1 MNINIR
7 YHDELFMIIETSQS
21 IEYELRD
28 EFSFFAN
35 NYKFNPKYKYGM
47 WDGKIRLYNSRDRTL
62 YIGLLYDLFKFAKKN
77 GYTISISKDDKAKF
91 KPVVEYDEAKIEKFE
106 SEQCIYKLKPY
117 QKASVK
123 EAIKHNKTLILSPTG
138 CHAKG
143 QQVID
148 VDGNCIKVEDIKQD
162 DYLLGVDGKPKRVIS
177 TFTGTDVI
185 NVVRLSDGNHH
196 TFTDEHILS
205 LKSEYTGQIINQS
218 LVTYKNSSI
227 DHKQEFKMYRKAIDF
242 NSIVNINNDASY
254 EAGYIIATENSF
266 IPHAFII
273 NSVATRMHILAG
285 IVDVKGYCENNIIV
299 IEGVNDE
306 LSNDIIKLCNSL
318 GLPVI
323 DQIGALFIYGRLAIL
338 PCRLLDVSGCD
349 VHGSNLLDF
358 EVVDTYQSEFF
369 GFKIEDGLYLLDDYT
384 VTHNSGKSL
393 IIYTIIRYLLDSG
406 FINENNRMLINVPN
420 ISLVTQLFQDFA
432 DYTNDDW
439 KVSDYVTLAGGKNVE
454 DISKCI
460 CISTWQTTIKKKPE
474 YFENIVG
481 YILDEAHQATA
492 SEISRIF
499 ERLTKCVF
507 KMGTTGTLDGTDMH
521 ELGMRARFG
530 KLYRAATTKQLMD
543 SGDLA
548 KLNITCKYLDYD
560 KADVKEMWSKL
571 RGLEPTKKYQAEIDY
586 IINSEKRNQYLID
599 LAFSQKQNTLMIF
612 NFVEKHG
619 KMLLDKMIGLED
631 EKLKRV
637 YFIYGGVGGD
647 EREHIRTTLDKKPP
661 VWYDL
666 HFGKNGFIRIKA
678 KDNVQLDDES
688 HIYGYNLK
696 QVKRYGISKKWFD
709 KALTNC
715 YNNITESDIDLTV
728 TKIVKHVGSSIL
740 LASYGTLAVGV
751 NIKNLHCLI
760 FCHPTKGQIRL
771 LQTIG
776 RILRK
781 ANDKNQVEV
790 IDIVDNFERVT
801 KKAKFRNTLLKQFVT
816 RLEIYEK
823 QEFDY
828 DIEQVKL

>member
-1 MNINIR
+1 MNINVR

-77 GYTISISKDDKAKF
+77 GYSISISKEDKAKF
-91 KPVVEYDEAKIEKFE
+91 QPVVEYDEKKIEKFE
-106 SEQCIYKLKPY
+106 SEQCIYKLKHY

-123 EAIKHNKTLILSPTG
+123 EAIKNNKTLILSPTG
-138 CHAKG
+138 
-143 QQVID
+143 
-148 VDGNCIKVEDIKQD
+148 
-162 DYLLGVDGKPKRVIS
+162 
-177 TFTGTDVI
+177 
-185 NVVRLSDGNHH
+185 
-196 TFTDEHILS
+196 
-205 LKSEYTGQIINQS
+205 
-218 LVTYKNSSI
+218 
-227 DHKQEFKMYRKAIDF
+227 
-242 NSIVNINNDASY
+242 
-254 EAGYIIATENSF
+254 
-266 IPHAFII
+266 
-273 NSVATRMHILAG
+273 
-285 IVDVKGYCENNIIV
+285 
-299 IEGVNDE
+299 
-306 LSNDIIKLCNSL
+306 
-318 GLPVI
+318 
-323 DQIGALFIYGRLAIL
+323 
-338 PCRLLDVSGCD
+338 
-349 VHGSNLLDF
+349 
-358 EVVDTYQSEFF
+358 
-369 GFKIEDGLYLLDDYT
+369 
-384 VTHNSGKSL
+384 SGKSL

-406 FINENNRMLINVPN
+406 FINKNKRMLINVPN
-420 ISLVTQLFQDFA
+420 ISLVSQLYSDFEE
-432 DYTNDDW
+432 YTNDDW
-439 KVSDYVTLAGGKNVE
+439 NIKDFVTLAGGKHVE
-454 DISKCI
+454 DSSKCI

-492 SEISRIF
+492 NEISRIF

-548 KLNITCKYLDYD
+548 KLNITCKYLEYD
-560 KADVKEMWSKL
+560 KNDVKEMWGKL

-586 IINSEKRNQYLID
+586 IVNNEKRNQYLID
-599 LAFSQKQNTLMIF
+599 LAFSQEQNTLMIF

-619 KMLLDKMIGLED
+619 KLLLDKMIGLED
-631 EKLKRV
+631 EKLTRV
-637 YFIYGGVGGD
+637 YFIYGGIGGD
-647 EREHIRTTLDKKPP
+647 EREYIRTTLDKKSP

-666 HFGKNGFIRIKA
+666 HFGKSGFIRIKA
-678 KDNVQLDDES
+678 KDNVQLDDGEY
-688 HIYGYNLK
+688 IYGYNLN
-696 QVKRYGISKKWFD
+696 QTKRYKISKKWFD
-709 KALTNC
+709 NATTNK
-715 YNNITESDIDLTV
+715 YNKFTENVDDLTV
-728 TKIVKHVGSSIL
+728 TKIIKQYGSSVL

-751 NIKNLHCLI
+751 NIKNLHTLI

-801 KKAKFRNTLLKQFVT
+801 KKSKFRNTLLKQFVT

>member
-62 YIGLLYDLFKFAKKN
+62 YIGLLYDLFKFAKKS
-77 GYTISISKDDKAKF
+77 GYTISISKEDKAKF
-91 KPVVEYDEAKIEKFE
+91 KPVVDYDEAKIEKFE

-123 EAIKHNKTLILSPTG
+123 EAIKNNKTLILSPTG

-143 QQVID
+143 QLVID
-148 VDGNCIKVEDIKQD
+148 ADGNNISVEDIKQG
-162 DYLLGVDGKPKRVIS
+162 DYLLGVDGKPKRVIT
-177 TFTGTDVI
+177 TFSGTDII
-185 NVVRLSDGNHH
+185 NEVRLSDNNVH

-205 LKSEYTGQIINQS
+205 LKSAYTGQVINQS
-218 LVTYKNSSI
+218 LVTYKGSSLE
-227 DHKQEFKMYRKAIDF
+227 HKKEFKMYRKSTNF
-242 NSIVNINNDASY
+242 NSIVKITNEDSYDA
-254 EAGYIIATENSF
+254 GWLIAKDDSF
-266 IPHAFII
+266 IPNELIQ
-273 NSVATRMHILAG
+273 NSMSTRMHLLAG

-299 IEGVNDE
+299 LDSINDR
-306 LSNDIIKLCNSL
+306 LSRDIIKLCNSL

-323 DQIGALFIYGRLAIL
+323 NQIDSLFIYGRMAIL
-338 PCRLLDVSGCD
+338 PCKLLDVSGCD
-349 VHGSNLLDF
+349 VIGSDLLDF
-358 EVVDTYQSEFF
+358 EVTRTYSDEFF
-369 GFKIEDGLYLLDDYT
+369 GFKIEGGLYLLDDFT
-384 VTHNSGKSL
+384 ITHNSGKSL

-406 FINENNRMLINVPN
+406 FINEDNRMLINVPN
-420 ISLVTQLFQDFA
+420 ISLVSQLFTDFEE
-432 DYTNDDW
+432 YTNDGW
-439 KVSDYVTLAGGKNVE
+439 KVSDYVTLAGGKHVE
-454 DISKCI
+454 DTSKMI

-492 SEISRIF
+492 SEISKIF

-548 KLNITCKYLDYD
+548 KLKITCKYLEYD
-560 KADVKEMWSKL
+560 KADIKEMWGKL
-571 RGLEPTKKYQAEIDY
+571 KGLEPTKKYQAEIDY
-586 IINSEKRNQYLID
+586 VVNSKKRNDYLID
-599 LAFSQKQNTLMIF
+599 LAFSEKKNTLMIF
-612 NFVEKHG
+612 NYVEKHG
-619 KMLLDKMIGLED
+619 KILLDKMLALED

-678 KDNVQLDDES
+678 KDSIQLEDETQ
-688 HIYGYNLK
+688 IYGYKLN
-696 QVKRYGISKKWFD
+696 QMKRYNVSKKWVD
-709 KALTNC
+709 TALTKC
-715 YNNITESDIDLTV
+715 YNNLTPNGDLTI
-728 TKIVKHVGSSIL
+728 TKIVKHIGSSVL

-760 FCHPTKGQIRL
+760 LCHPTKGQIRL

-781 ANDKNQVEV
+781 ANDKNEVEV
-790 IDIVDNFERVT
+790 IDVVDSFERVT
-801 KKAKFRNTLLKQFVT
+801 KTAKFRNTLLKQFIT

>member
-47 WDGKIRLYNSRDRTL
+47 WDGKIRLYNSRDKTL
-62 YIGLLYDLFKFAKKN
+62 YIGLLYDLFKFAKKS
-77 GYTISISKDDKAKF
+77 GYNISISKKDKEKF

-123 EAIKHNKTLILSPTG
+123 EAIKNNKTLILSPTG

-143 QQVID
+143 QLVID
-148 VDGNCIKVEDIKQD
+148 SDGNSIRIENVKQG
-162 DYLLGVDGKPKRVIS
+162 DYLLGIDGKPKRVMS
-177 TFTGTDVI
+177 TFTGKDTI
-185 NVVRLSDGNHH
+185 NEVRLSDNNVH

-205 LKSEYTGQIINQS
+205 LKSVYTGQVINQS
-218 LVTYKNSSI
+218 LVTYKGSSL
-227 DHKQEFKMYRKAIDF
+227 DHKEEFKMYRKLTEF
-242 NSIVNINNDASY
+242 NNIVKMTNEDSY
-254 EAGYIIATENSF
+254 NAGWMIAKEDSF
-266 IPHAFII
+266 IPCDLIY
-273 NSVATRMHILAG
+273 NSISTRMHLLAG
-285 IVDVKGYCENNIIV
+285 IVDVKGYCENNIVVLDSI
-299 IEGVNDE
+299 NDR
-306 LSNDIIKLCNSL
+306 LSRDIIKLCNSL
-318 GLPVI
+318 GVPVI
-323 DQIGALFIYGRLAIL
+323 NQIDSLFIYGRMSVL
-338 PCRLLDVSGCD
+338 PCKLVDVSGCD
-349 VHGSNLLDF
+349 VRGSNLLDF
-358 EVVDTYQSEFF
+358 EVTRTYYDEYY
-369 GFKIEDGLYLLDDYT
+369 GLKIEGGLYLLDDYT
-384 VTHNSGKSL
+384 ITHNSGKSL

-406 FINENNRMLINVPN
+406 FINEDNRMLINVPN
-420 ISLVTQLFQDFA
+420 ISLVSQLFTDFEE
-432 DYTNDDW
+432 YTNDGW
-439 KVSDYVTLAGGKNVE
+439 KVSDYVTLAGGKHVE
-454 DISKCI
+454 DTSKMI

-474 YFENIVG
+474 YFDNIVG

-492 SEISRIF
+492 NEISKIF

-548 KLNITCKYLDYD
+548 KLKITCKYLEYD
-560 KADVKEMWSKL
+560 KADIKDMWSKL

-586 IINSEKRNQYLID
+586 VVNSKKRNDYLID
-599 LAFSQKQNTLMIF
+599 LAFSQKKNTLMIF
-612 NFVEKHG
+612 NYVDKHG
-619 KMLLDKMIGLED
+619 KILLDKMLELED

-637 YFIYGGVGGD
+637 HFIYGGVGGD
-647 EREHIRTTLDKKPP
+647 EREKIRTTLDKKPP

-678 KDNVQLDDES
+678 KDSIQLEGGEQ
-688 HIYGYNLK
+688 IYGYKLN
-696 QVKRYGISKKWFD
+696 QMKRYNVSKKWVD
-709 KALTNC
+709 GALTKC
-715 YNNITESDIDLTV
+715 YNKLTQNTDLTI
-728 TKIVKHVGSSIL
+728 TKIVKHVGSSVL

-760 FCHPTKGQIRL
+760 LCHPTKGQIRL

-781 ANDKNQVEV
+781 ANDKNEVEV
-790 IDIVDNFERVT
+790 IDVVDNFERVT
-801 KKAKFRNTLLKQFVT
+801 KKAKFRNTLLKQFIT

-823 QEFDY
+823 QEFEY